1 MMAARLVRGLRESPA
16 DQRQPGKRIEK
27 GTCREQLLTIWFLL
41 SSRSLAGAFFLPRTG
56 TNVKQTSAEAPKLEY
71 THVPCPDFD
80 SRLAR
85 ALDLIVALVLA
96 YLQHGSTAVSR
107 K

>member
-1 MMAARLVRGLRESPA
+1 MKL
-16 DQRQPGKRIEK
+16 
-27 GTCREQLLTIWFLL
+27 
-41 SSRSLAGAFFLPRTG
+41 
-56 TNVKQTSAEAPKLEY
+56 TSAEVPKLEY

-96 YLQHGSTAVSR
+96 YLQHGSKAVSR
-107 K
+107 KRLDAFPVGTEEDGGPWSRPGETKARLS